1 MPTRA
6 TSLQNSTLTGLTRE
20 VGSKYDEIK
29 LVADNIDAIEA
40 VADAMAAGV
49 DFEDIAAVTVD
60 VNTLKLAMDGK
71 VDKETGK
78 TLTSNDFSNAYK
90 SKVDG
95 IKTGATKNSTD
106 AHLLDRTNHTGTQSL
121 DTTTDGVDRLAMTTA
136 ERAKLKGIANGAN
149 AYVHPA
155 KHPISIIDTQ
165 GNQNKFVKT
174 DALGNI
180 GFDVVSWS
188 DVQGKP
194 SGYTPAAHT
203 HDMLDVVSGSLS
215 ATRVTTTTDRN
226 FVTATDLSN
235 LSKVVTTDSKGVPNG
250 YAPLDATGKINSSYI
265 SDIATIEVFTPVDEA
280 SMLALVS
287 ANPGDIAYRQDTQ
300 NTYMLVALPSNVLAN
315 WKQLNTGANVLSVNG
330 LTGVVSLSTSN
341 IPEDANLYYTDA
353 RADAR
358 VQALAY
364 TKTQVQTALPKV
376 GFDLAAAQTVVK
388 GQLAWN
394 ATERTLDLGLGSD
407 VVLQVGQE
415 QLIGVQN
422 NTGST
427 ITNLTVCM
435 YAGSIGNSGNF
446 RVAPFSGTDVKKLV
460 GVATEDIP
468 NGAVGFVTTFGKIRG
483 VDTRAWSVG
492 AILYLGSN
500 GNLTSTVPTSG
511 LKVAIAVVISS
522 NIHGT
527 IFVRANTADEN
538 AYEPANANIQEHIV
552 DTNNPHN
559 VTASQLGLGDYTRA
573 DKYLAAQNIANMTY
587 VSGDLAKIQYNTA
600 TDVDY
605 ETLGYTSGNLTSI
618 NHYVGSVLKGTTTL
632 SYTAGNLT
640 SAVFVGV

>member
-1 MPTRA
+1 MTTLYNNTSA
-6 TSLQNSTLTGLTRE
+6 TLSSDVASQ
-20 VGSKYDEIK
+20 YDNVK
-29 LVADNIDAIEA
+29 TVADHIDGIVAIADAIEN
-40 VADAMAAGV
+40 GV
-49 DFEDIAAVTVD
+49 DFTDIANIASTVNAIEIELD
-60 VNTLKLAMDGK
+60 TK

-78 TLTSNDFSNAYK
+78 TLTSNDFSNMYK

-95 IKTGATKNSTD
+95 IETGATKNSTD
-106 AHLLDRTNHTGTQSL
+106 AHLLDRANHTGTQSL

-136 ERAKLKGIANGAN
+136 ERAKLNGIADGAN

-165 GNQNKFVKT
+165 GNQDKFVKT

-300 NTYMLVALPSNVLAN
+300 NTYMLVALPANVLAN
-315 WKQLNTGANVLSVNG
+315 WKQLNTSANVLSVNG
-330 LTGVVSLSTSN
+330 MTGVVSLSTSD
-341 IPEDANLYYTDA
+341 IPEGANLYYTDA

-364 TKTQVQTALPKV
+364 TKTEVQTALPKV
-376 GFDLAAAQTVVK
+376 GFDLAAAQTVVE

-407 VVLQVGQE
+407 VTLQVGQE
-415 QLIGVQN
+415 QLMGVQN

-460 GVATEDIP
+460 GVATEDILD
-468 NGAVGFVTTFGKIRG
+468 GGVGFVTTFGKIRG

-500 GNLTSTVPTSG
+500 GSLTSTVPTSG
-511 LKVAIAVVISS
+511 LKVAIAVVLSS
-522 NIHGT
+522 NINGT
-527 IFVRANTADEN
+527 IFVRANIADEN
-538 AYEPANANIQEHIV
+538 AYEPANANIQTHIAS
-552 DTNNPHN
+552 TSNPHN
-559 VTASQLGLGDYTRA
+559 VTASQLGLDTYTRA
-573 DKYLAAQNIANMTY
+573 DRYLATLNIANMAY
-587 VSGDLAKIQYNTA
+587 SGGNLSKIQYITA
-600 TDVDY
+600 ADTDY
-605 ETLGYTSGNLTSI
+605 ETLNYTSGNLTSI
-618 NHYVGSVLKGTTTL
+618 NHYVGAVLKGTTTL
-632 SYTAGNLT
+632 TYTDGSLT
-640 SAVFVGV
+640 SVVFVGV

>member
-1 MPTRA
+1 MTTLYNNTSA
-6 TSLQNSTLTGLTRE
+6 TLSSDVASQ
-20 VGSKYDEIK
+20 YDNVK
-29 LVADNIDAIEA
+29 VVADNIDGIVAIADAIEN
-40 VADAMAAGV
+40 GV
-49 DFEDIAAVTVD
+49 DFTDIANIASTVNAIEIELD
-60 VNTLKLAMDGK
+60 TK

-78 TLTSNDFSNAYK
+78 TLTSNDFSNVYK

-95 IKTGATKNSTD
+95 IEAGATKNSTD
-106 AHLLDRTNHTGTQSL
+106 AHLLDRANHTGTQSL
-121 DTTTDGVDRLAMTTA
+121 DTTTDGINRLAMTSA
-136 ERAKLKGIANGAN
+136 ERAKLDGISDGAN

-165 GNQNKFVKT
+165 GNQDKFVKT

-235 LSKVVTTDSKGVPNG
+235 LSKVVTTDSKGAPNG

-280 SMLALVS
+280 SMLALSS

-300 NTYMLVALPSNVLAN
+300 NTYMLVALPANVLAN
-315 WKQLNTGANVLSVNG
+315 WKQLNTSANVLSVNG
-330 LTGVVSLSTSN
+330 MTGVVSLSTSN
-341 IPEDANLYYTDA
+341 IPEGANLYYTDA

-364 TKTQVQTALPKV
+364 TKTEVQTALPKV
-376 GFDLAAAQTVVK
+376 GFDLAAAQTVVE

-407 VVLQVGQE
+407 VTLQVGQE
-415 QLIGVQN
+415 QLMGVQN

-460 GVATEDIP
+460 GVATEDILD
-468 NGAVGFVTTFGKIRG
+468 GGVGFVTTFGKIRG
-483 VDTRAWSVG
+483 VDTRAWPVG

-500 GNLTSTVPTSG
+500 GSLTSTVPTSG
-511 LKVAIAVVISS
+511 LKVAIAVVLSS
-522 NIHGT
+522 NVNGT
-527 IFVRANTADEN
+527 IFVRANIADEN

-552 DTNNPHN
+552 DTSNPHN
-559 VTASQLGLGDYTRA
+559 VTASQLGLGDYIRA

-587 VSGDLAKIQYNTA
+587 VSGDLTKIQYNTA

-605 ETLGYTSGNLTSI
+605 ETLGYTNGNLTSI

>member
-1 MPTRA
+1 MTTLYNNTSA
-6 TSLQNSTLTGLTRE
+6 TLSSDVASQ
-20 VGSKYDEIK
+20 YDNVK
-29 LVADNIDAIEA
+29 VVADNIDGIVAIADAIEN
-40 VADAMAAGV
+40 GV
-49 DFEDIAAVTVD
+49 DFTDIANIASTVNAIEIELD
-60 VNTLKLAMDGK
+60 TK

-78 TLTSNDFSNAYK
+78 TLTSNDFSNTYK

-95 IKTGATKNSTD
+95 IEAGATKNSTD
-106 AHLLDRTNHTGTQSL
+106 AHLLDRANHTGTQSL
-121 DTTTDGVDRLAMTTA
+121 DTTTDGVNRLAMTTA
-136 ERAKLKGIANGAN
+136 ERVKLEGIADGAN

-165 GNQNKFVKT
+165 GNQDKFVKT

-194 SGYTPAAHT
+194 SGYVPAAHT

-235 LSKVVTTDSKGVPNG
+235 LSKVVTTDSKGAPNG

-280 SMLALVS
+280 SMLALSS

-315 WKQLNTGANVLSVNG
+315 WKQLNTSANVLSVNG

-341 IPEDANLYYTDA
+341 IPEGANLYYTDA

-364 TKTQVQTALPKV
+364 TKTEVQTALPKV
-376 GFDLAAAQTVVK
+376 GFDLAAAQTVVE

-394 ATERTLDLGLGSD
+394 AAERTLDLGLGSD

-415 QLIGVQN
+415 QLMGVQN

-460 GVATEDIP
+460 GVATEDILD
-468 NGAVGFVTTFGKIRG
+468 GGVGFVTTFGKIRG

-492 AILYLGSN
+492 AILYLGAN
-500 GNLTSTVPTSG
+500 GSLTSTVPTSG
-511 LKVAIAVVISS
+511 LKVAIAVVLSS
-522 NIHGT
+522 NVNGT
-527 IFVRANTADEN
+527 IFVRANIADEN
-538 AYEPANANIQEHIV
+538 AYEPANANIQTHIAS
-552 DTNNPHN
+552 TSNPHN
-559 VTASQLGLGDYTRA
+559 VTASQLGLDTYTRA
-573 DKYLAAQNIANMTY
+573 DRYLATLNIANMLY
-587 VSGDLAKIQYNTA
+587 SGGNLSKIQYITA
-600 TDVDY
+600 ADTNY
-605 ETLGYTSGNLTSI
+605 ETLNYTSGTLTGI
-618 NHYVGSVLKGTTTL
+618 NHYIGAVLKGTTTL
-632 SYTAGNLT
+632 TYADGSLT
-640 SAVFVGV
+640 SVVFVGV

>member
-1 MPTRA
+1 MPTRMTTLYNNTSA
-6 TSLQNSTLTGLTRE
+6 TLSSDVASQ
-20 VGSKYDEIK
+20 YDNVK
-29 LVADNIDAIEA
+29 TVADHIDGIVAIADAIEN
-40 VADAMAAGV
+40 GV
-49 DFEDIAAVTVD
+49 DFTDIANIASTVNAIEIELD
-60 VNTLKLAMDGK
+60 TK

-78 TLTSNDFSNAYK
+78 TLTSNDFSNMYK

-95 IKTGATKNSTD
+95 IETGATKNSTD
-106 AHLLDRTNHTGTQSL
+106 AHLLDRANHTGTQSL

-136 ERAKLKGIANGAN
+136 ERAKLNGIADGAN

-165 GNQNKFVKT
+165 GNQDKFVKT

-300 NTYMLVALPSNVLAN
+300 NTYMLVALPANVLAN
-315 WKQLNTGANVLSVNG
+315 WKQLNTSANVLSVNG
-330 LTGVVSLSTSN
+330 MTGVVSLSTSD
-341 IPEDANLYYTDA
+341 IPEGANLYYTDA

-364 TKTQVQTALPKV
+364 TKTEVQTALPKV
-376 GFDLAAAQTVVK
+376 GFDLAAAQTVVE

-407 VVLQVGQE
+407 VTLQVGQE
-415 QLIGVQN
+415 QLMGVQN

-460 GVATEDIP
+460 GVATEDILD
-468 NGAVGFVTTFGKIRG
+468 GGVGFVTTFGKIRG

-500 GNLTSTVPTSG
+500 GSLTSTVPTSG
-511 LKVAIAVVISS
+511 LKVAIAVVLSS
-522 NIHGT
+522 NINGT
-527 IFVRANTADEN
+527 IFVRANIADEN
-538 AYEPANANIQEHIV
+538 AYEPANANIQTHIAS
-552 DTNNPHN
+552 TSNPHN
-559 VTASQLGLGDYTRA
+559 VTASQLGLDTYTRA
-573 DKYLAAQNIANMTY
+573 DRYLATLNIANMAY
-587 VSGDLAKIQYNTA
+587 SGGNLSKIQYITA
-600 TDVDY
+600 ADTDY
-605 ETLGYTSGNLTSI
+605 ETLNYTSGNLTSI
-618 NHYVGSVLKGTTTL
+618 NHYVGAVLKGTTTL
-632 SYTAGNLT
+632 TYTDGSLT
-640 SAVFVGV
+640 SVVFVGV